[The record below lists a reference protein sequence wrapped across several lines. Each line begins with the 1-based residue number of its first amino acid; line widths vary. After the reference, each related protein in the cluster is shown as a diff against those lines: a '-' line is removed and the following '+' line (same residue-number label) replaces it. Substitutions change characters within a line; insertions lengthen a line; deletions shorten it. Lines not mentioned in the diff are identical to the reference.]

1 MSIVSL
7 DYVHIEM
14 KLDGV
19 NWTDVTADVSGQD
32 GINFSYG
39 IPGFS
44 PTDRSA
50 STGRLSFALNNSQ
63 ENSASTLGYYNPRH
77 SSCRSGFAL
86 GCPTRVVISAGTY
99 YGDGEYGDIH
109 YGSPWYKF
117 YGKITSITVDS
128 ASYGDRKSRV
138 EVNDFV
144 YEMGRQK
151 IDLLDVQLSRR
162 SDLLFGDIIGNMSLA
177 PTNTDYNVGQ
187 ETFTYAAD
195 DLKDER
201 NTALGAAQKCV
212 MSEFGYFYIR
222 GGTDGGDRLVFE
234 DRHHRVNTDP
244 LYDISGSNTVYPAT
258 LFSIEDIY
266 NRILTTSYP
275 REIGESAETLFTLQ
289 NALSIPAGGTAI
301 LRGRYVD
308 PDQRTDRIAGIGMI
322 TPVISTDYKFGTTE
336 GPTVEDLNAS
346 LGISANYGGNE
357 VEYTLIN
364 NAGGDG
370 FVNLLRARGTAI
382 RIYEPVTV
390 ISENA
395 ASQASYGVRE
405 YALSLPYQTD
415 PLTSK
420 DFGDVTVAS
429 YAQPIKQFD
438 GVSIVAKSGT
448 IINQIVSLEPGDRIT
463 LTNPDMGLADDFF
476 IQSVTINVL
485 PGSILKAIYGLRI
498 ATSELVWLLGQVDFG
513 EIGVNTVLGA

>member
-77 SSCRSGFAL
+77 GSCRSGFAL

-212 MSEFGYFYIR
+212 MSEFR
-222 GGTDGGDRLVFE
+222 SEER
-234 DRHHRVNTDP
+234 RVGKECR
-244 LYDISGSNTVYPAT
+244 SRWS
-258 LFSIEDIY
+258 
-266 NRILTTSYP
+266 
-275 REIGESAETLFTLQ
+275 
-289 NALSIPAGGTAI
+289 
-301 LRGRYVD
+301 
-308 PDQRTDRIAGIGMI
+308 
-322 TPVISTDYKFGTTE
+322 
-336 GPTVEDLNAS
+336 
-346 LGISANYGGNE
+346 
-357 VEYTLIN
+357 
-364 NAGGDG
+364 
-370 FVNLLRARGTAI
+370 
-382 RIYEPVTV
+382 
-390 ISENA
+390 
-395 ASQASYGVRE
+395 
-405 YALSLPYQTD
+405 PYH
-415 PLTSK
+415 
-420 DFGDVTVAS
+420 
-429 YAQPIKQFD
+429 
-438 GVSIVAKSGT
+438 
-448 IINQIVSLEPGDRIT
+448 
-463 LTNPDMGLADDFF
+463 
-476 IQSVTINVL
+476 
-485 PGSILKAIYGLRI
+485 
-498 ATSELVWLLGQVDFG
+498 
-513 EIGVNTVLGA
+513 